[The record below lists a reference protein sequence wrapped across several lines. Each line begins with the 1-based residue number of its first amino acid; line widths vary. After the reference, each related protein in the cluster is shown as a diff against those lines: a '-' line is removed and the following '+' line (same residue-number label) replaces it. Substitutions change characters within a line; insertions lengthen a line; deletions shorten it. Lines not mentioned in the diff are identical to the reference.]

1 MCVWCILV
9 VVVVIVVVF
18 LHACGR
24 EGRARDWMRKRKLVH
39 EQVAAGLYQ
48 SRSLVLLLSW
58 SSLSSHNSGPRS
70 SGSIFL

>member
-24 EGRARDWMRKRKLVH
+24 EGRARDWRRKKRLVH

-48 SRSLVLLLSW
+48 
-58 SSLSSHNSGPRS
+58 
-70 SGSIFL
+70 